1 MAFVFRS
8 ERVLT
13 TNISETDVGP
23 GEYISTIPSQSHM
36 KDILSSNL
44 RPPFNTSSPR
54 KNPFLT
60 TVDNTPGPGAYEK
73 ILPTTEYDLYKE
85 FPHLKHKNHNNRDFY
100 KAVEFNVLPPLYI
113 DAIEKKNKIAFNTRG
128 ERFNSLTDLLNKT
141 NSYPGPGKYNLSRSF
156 IKKEN
161 QDKKTKIKFKEFNTV
176 LSPHRVSTIPSK
188 ETFGYDFIEGVPQML
203 SDPDG
208 ETKTSGVKND
218 TIGPGQYEVSPR
230 WDKNIVEWGKMS
242 NRKNSD
248 KSSSMTEAITT
259 TKASSVEHDKKSTT
273 VSKVFDK
280 FMNQR
285 YEKSKM
291 VKEKLIKKSDFVFDS
306 TPGPGYYTQEFNVYG
321 LNGETNNKNLLQ
333 PFGVRDKRFRNEKRD
348 NNCDV
353 GPGLYY
359 ELNKPKKKK
368 KQNLKN
374 KSIVDKTIKKEKPG
388 LEVELQKTDTTNMI
402 GPGAYELSKN
412 IIKDKK
418 SSSVGEFGVKEKK
431 FFFPT
436 SGSINTPGPGSYINS
451 TEFTSGS
458 LIGNDKNAT
467 SSHKEIETIL
477 KTSRIEKADEEKEE
491 NETNKKFKVEHFE
504 PPPVGLYNPYI
515 VKSILYKIKSNINPF
530 QDNKKVSFG
539 SQEKRF
545 DKSNGNKT
553 TSTLGPGIYYKD
565 KKYYYKQNFTPFNI
579 GNIRFNYKIKGTPVP
594 GPGAYEQSSFEDWNK
609 KSHNI
614 LFV

>member
-8 ERVLT
+8 ERTLT
-13 TNISETDVGP
+13 SSISDTDVGP
-23 GEYISTIPSQSHM
+23 GEYIPTIPSQSHM

-44 RPPFNTSSPR
+44 RPPFNTSSSR
-54 KNPFLT
+54 KSPFLT
-60 TVDNTPGPGAYEK
+60 TVDNTPGPGTYEK

-85 FPHLKHKNHNNRDFY
+85 FPHLKHKKHNNRDFY

-113 DAIEKKNKIAFNTRG
+113 DAIEKKSRIAFNTRV
-128 ERFNSLTDLLNKT
+128 ERFHSLSDLLNKT
-141 NSYPGPGKYNLSRSF
+141 NSYPGPGKYNVARSF

-161 QDKKTKIKFKEFNTV
+161 QDKKSTIKFTEFNTV
-176 LSPHRVSTIPSK
+176 FSPHRISTIPSK
-188 ETFGYDFIEGVPQML
+188 ETFGYDFIDGVPQML
-203 SDPDG
+203 TDPDG
-208 ETKTSGVKND
+208 ETKTSGVKTD
-218 TIGPGQYEVSPR
+218 TIGPGQYDVSPK

-242 NRKNSD
+242 NRK
-248 KSSSMTEAITT
+248 SSEKTSSLTEAITT
-259 TKASSVEHDKKSTT
+259 TKASSVEHDKKSTS

-285 YEKSKM
+285 YEKSKL
-291 VKEKLIKKSDFVFDS
+291 VKENLMKKSDFVFDT

-321 LNGETNNKNLLQ
+321 LNDDTIKKSSLQ
-333 PFGVRDKRFRNEKRD
+333 SFGIRDKRFRSEKRD
-348 NNCDV
+348 NNCEV

-368 KQNLKN
+368 KYNLKN
-374 KSIVDKTIKKEKPG
+374 KSIVDKTTKKEKPG
-388 LEVELQKTDTTNMI
+388 LQIELQKTDTTNMI
-402 GPGAYELSKN
+402 GPGSYELSKN

-418 SSSVGEFGVKEKK
+418 LSSVEEFGVKEKK

-436 SGSINTPGPGSYINS
+436 SGTVNTPGPGSYINS
-451 TEFTSGS
+451 IEFTSGS

-477 KTSRIEKADEEKEE
+477 KTSRIEKEKDDEKDEK
-491 NETNKKFKVEHFE
+491 ETNKKYKAEHFE

-530 QDNKKVSFG
+530 QDKKKVSFG

-545 DKSNGNKT
+545 DNNKT
-553 TSTLGPGIYYKD
+553 NTVLGPGIYYKD
-565 KKYYYKQNFTPFNI
+565 KKPYYKQNFTPFNV